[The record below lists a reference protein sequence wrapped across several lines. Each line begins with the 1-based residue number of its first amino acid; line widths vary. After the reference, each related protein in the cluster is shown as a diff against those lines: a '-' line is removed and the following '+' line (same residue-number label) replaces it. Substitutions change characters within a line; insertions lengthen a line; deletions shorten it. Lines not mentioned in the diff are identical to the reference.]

1 MISSATEYQKAREEV
16 DRLTRWLARLENK
29 EEAQRKGLTAA
40 SIHRMLSRIHQEIAE
55 YEGASVSTPPR
66 SKNGAQPQDP
76 GTGRPGRS
84 PETDARPG

>member
-1 MISSATEYQKAREEV
+1 MISSATQYQKAREEV

-66 SKNGAQPQDP
+66 SKNGPEPDDA
-76 GTGRPGRS
+76 GSERS
-84 PETDARPG
+84 TTAPE